1 MKGIKIAIKIFI
13 VLSVVSALFSVVGF
27 ASYFYYG
34 SSDMSA
40 DVSGGGPV
48 GLPYLFA
55 MLAGGSVG
63 IYSAIL
69 AGINVIIV
77 VILKLIRRKKSK

>member
-13 VLSVVSALFSVVGF
+13 VLSVLSALFSIAGF

-40 DVSGGGPV
+40 DASGGGPV
-48 GLPYLFA
+48 GLSYLLA

-69 AGINVIIV
+69 SGISAIIV
-77 VILKLIRRKKSK
+77 VILMIICRKKSK